1 MKSKLNTVRRA
12 AYATAIL
19 AYLSPQAASS
29 DTITVPVFEQIS
41 PIPTI
46 YNFGVG
52 NDFTVIEF
60 SAPGDVTGS
69 VQAIPFLGC
78 AAADFAGF
86 SAGSIALITR
96 GTCSFADKIANAA
109 AAGAAAAL
117 ISNNVPGGAGL
128 FTAVSPTLIPA
139 LFTTKAIGD
148 DLRGLLA
155 VNGVTARVGVPVP
168 SPIAGAGLPGLILA
182 IGGLLGWWRHRRL
195 EFRAK
200 TMSYKSGLVGAVLA
214 STVAL
219 SIAAPAR
226 ADTVFNLTGTF
237 ADGTTVSG
245 TLTIDLTTG
254 HIDAANLIYGGNTYS
269 TILLQQPFT
278 GNTAPGQTPVPVD
291 YSVFIGI
298 SSSILPR
305 IDLGIPG
312 TSAVDSL
319 VSYAGGSLC
328 STSANCG
335 PDQLGITYASA
346 FFSPSGTPTFL
357 LLQTG
362 ELIAVPGPIA
372 GAGLPGLILASGGLL
387 AWWRRRQRTA

>member
-1 MKSKLNTVRRA
+1 MKSKLNTVRSA

-19 AYLSPQAASS
+19 AYLSPQAAFS

-46 YNFGVG
+46 YNFGFG

-139 LFTTKAIGD
+139 LFTTEAIGD

-182 IGGLLGWWRHRRL
+182 IGGLLGWWRRHRR
-195 EFRAK
+195 
-200 TMSYKSGLVGAVLA
+200 
-214 STVAL
+214 
-219 SIAAPAR
+219 
-226 ADTVFNLTGTF
+226 
-237 ADGTTVSG
+237 
-245 TLTIDLTTG
+245 
-254 HIDAANLIYGGNTYS
+254 
-269 TILLQQPFT
+269 
-278 GNTAPGQTPVPVD
+278 
-291 YSVFIGI
+291 
-298 SSSILPR
+298 
-305 IDLGIPG
+305 
-312 TSAVDSL
+312 SA
-319 VSYAGGSLC
+319 
-328 STSANCG
+328 
-335 PDQLGITYASA
+335 
-346 FFSPSGTPTFL
+346 
-357 LLQTG
+357 
-362 ELIAVPGPIA
+362 
-372 GAGLPGLILASGGLL
+372 
-387 AWWRRRQRTA
+387 